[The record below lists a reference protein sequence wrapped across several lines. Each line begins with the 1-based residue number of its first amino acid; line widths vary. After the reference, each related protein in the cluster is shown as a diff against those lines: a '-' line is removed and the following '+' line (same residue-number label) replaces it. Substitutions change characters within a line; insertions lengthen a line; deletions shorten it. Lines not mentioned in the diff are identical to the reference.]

1 MDGDKGMKITT
12 IFLSLLLLATNIN
25 AEEITPNTTKVVPIK
40 SNDTR
45 SIMVIEPTKRS
56 EDIKSI
62 VELLRKDKP
71 TSKIFFK
78 LTNGIINNVLEVQL
92 MTNATI
98 LLIKSSSLQGI
109 KYSAIFAEDILEIG
123 HN

>member
-1 MDGDKGMKITT
+1 MDGDKGMKIATT
-12 IFLSLLLLATNIN
+12 FFSLLLLATNIN
-25 AEEITPNTTKVVPIK
+25 SEEITPNTTKVVPIQ

-78 LTNGIINNVLEVQL
+78 LSNGIINNVLEVQL
-92 MTNATI
+92 MTNGTI

-109 KYSAIFAEDILEIG
+109 KYNAILTEDILEIG